1 MKLKNS
7 DVFTR
12 PVLKE
17 ISEDFSSTF
26 SAEFNIVTNRNSLEL
41 QYNMSLNSSVF
52 NQYCSSN
59 DVIIGLHMYSQSI
72 LYRKFIEIDL
82 DDLIGSIELDRNEVF
97 SKVEISPILIANNDF
112 MIEVEQELVDV
123 DDNNYFVKKGMI
135 LGYAETVEIEVDY
148 SKTDLNDLV
157 VIKPTDSKEQSNI
170 IEIKDKV
177 IYYLSNEE
185 YNSYEELYSSDNP
198 YTQRLIKIVHNAIY
212 TRILY
217 YIIESRENDTLYE
230 IMDFPVIE
238 YITQLFEANF
248 PGVDILEID
257 TEIVNKYAIELSE
270 ISFVNITVEGEEDE

>member
-26 SAEFNIVTNRNSLEL
+26 SAEFEIVTNRNSLEL
-41 QYNMSLNSSVF
+41 QYNIVLNSSVF

-59 DVIIGLHMYSQSI
+59 NAVIGLHMYSQSI
-72 LYRKFIEIDL
+72 LYRKFVEIDL
-82 DDLIGSIELDRNEVF
+82 DELKGSIELDRNEVF
-97 SKVEISPILIANNDF
+97 SKVEISPILIANKDF
-112 MIEVEQELVDV
+112 VIEVEQELHDIE
-123 DDNNYFVKKGMI
+123 DNNYFVKKGMI
-135 LGYAETVEIEVDY
+135 LGYAETIEIEVDY

-157 VIKPTDSKEQSNI
+157 VINPTSDIEQSNM

-177 IYYLSNEE
+177 IYYLFSEE

-212 TRILY
+212 TRILH
-217 YIIESRENDTLYE
+217 YIIESRESDNLYE
-230 IMDFPVIE
+230 IMELPIIE
-238 YITQLFEANF
+238 YIIQLFEVNF
-248 PGVDILEID
+248 PGVDVLEID
-257 TEIVNKYAIELSE
+257 TDVVNKYAIELSD
-270 ISFVNITVEGEEDE
+270 ISFVNITVEGEDDE